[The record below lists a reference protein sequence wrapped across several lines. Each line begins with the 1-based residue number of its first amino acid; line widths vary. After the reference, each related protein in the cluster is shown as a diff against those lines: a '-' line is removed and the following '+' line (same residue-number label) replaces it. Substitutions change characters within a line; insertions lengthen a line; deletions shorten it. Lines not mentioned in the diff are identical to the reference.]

1 MTAISSLLL
10 IEGDALA
17 AQSVRDM
24 LVGEPFEILWAE
36 NLSEGVERLTKGGFG
51 AILLNLHLPDSR
63 GIETFDSIY
72 AIAPARPILIIGNS
86 DIEDLAVEA
95 LHRGAQD
102 YLLKPYLNR
111 HSLTRALQN
120 AMERKTLKEA
130 LFQEKERA
138 QVMLN
143 CIGDAVLSTDLSGN
157 VTYLNVV
164 AERMTGWPWKEASGR
179 PIAEVFQIIDGTTRE
194 PARSPLDLAIQQN
207 KTVGL
212 AANCILVRRDG
223 YESRIEDSCAPIHDG
238 QGQITGA
245 VMVFHDVSV
254 ARAMAIQMSHL
265 AQHDCL
271 TDLPNR
277 ILLKDRLTQS
287 IALSRRRS
295 NQIALLYLDL
305 DRFKNINDSLGY
317 AIGDQLLQS
326 VAKRVETCLRS
337 GDSLSRVGGD
347 EFAVMLAEV
356 ESDAELAAVARRI
369 MAALV
374 PPHRIAEHELHVS
387 ASVGISKY
395 PGDGLE
401 GDALLTSAETAMY
414 KAKEHGRN
422 NYKFFTVEMNAGVAE
437 RQSLEDDLRRALD
450 RQEFVL
456 HYQPKINLETG
467 AITGCEALVRWM
479 HPDRGLVPPLQ
490 FIPIAEDSGLIVPI
504 GQWVLREACTQAQK
518 WMDSGLPLLSMAVNV
533 SSMEFRSPEFLA
545 SVRTILHETGWD
557 PRLLQIELTESL
569 LMKNS
574 EASASVLQALKAMG
588 VQLALDDFGTGYSS
602 LSYLKR
608 FPIDILK
615 VDQSFVRD
623 ITADSNGATIVEAII
638 SMGKSLKQRVIA
650 EGVETSEQFAFLLS
664 HHCDEGQGY
673 FFSPPVIASQFSQL
687 VSAKLGAV
695 AVAVS

>member
-1 MTAISSLLL
+1 MTAVSSLLL
-10 IEGDALA
+10 IEGDAVV

-24 LVGEPFEILWAE
+24 LIGEPFEVQCAE
-36 NLSEGVERLTKGGFG
+36 NLSEGAARLKKGGFG
-51 AILLNLHLPDSR
+51 AVLLNLRLPDSK
-63 GIETFDSIY
+63 GIETFDSIF
-72 AIAPARPILIIGNS
+72 AISPACPILIIGNL
-86 DIEDLAVEA
+86 DIEELAVEA

-102 YLLKPYLNR
+102 YLLKPHLNR

-120 AMERKTLKEA
+120 SMERKALKEA

-157 VTYLNVV
+157 VNYLNVV

-179 PIAEVFQIIDGTTRE
+179 PIAEVLQIIDGTTRE
-194 PARSPLDLAIQQN
+194 PARSPLDLAIQQD

-212 AANCILVRRDG
+212 AANCILIRRDG

-287 IALSRRRS
+287 IALSRRGS
-295 NQIALLYLDL
+295 KQLALLYLDL

-317 AIGDQLLQS
+317 AMGDQLLQS
-326 VAKRVETCLRS
+326 VAERVGTCLRS
-337 GDSLSRVGGD
+337 GDTLSRVGGD

-356 ESDAELAAVARRI
+356 ESAAELAGVARRI
-369 MAALV
+369 IAALV

-387 ASVGISKY
+387 VSIGISKY
-395 PGDGLE
+395 PGDGLD

-414 KAKEHGRN
+414 QAKEHGRN

-467 AITGCEALVRWM
+467 AITGSEALVRWM

-518 WMDSGLPLLSMAVNV
+518 WMDSGLPLMSMAVNV
-533 SSMEFRSPEFLA
+533 SSVEFRSPEFLA
-545 SVRTILHETGWD
+545 SMRTILHETGWD

-608 FPIDILK
+608 FPIDVLK

-623 ITADSNGATIVEAII
+623 ITADSSGATIVEAII

-650 EGVETSEQFAFLLS
+650 EGVETPEQFDFLLA

-687 VSAKLGAV
+687 VSTKFGAV
-695 AVAVS
+695 AVAAI